1 MIIILFCILYVGEK
15 FTNKNLKIHQL
26 YLTRMIHFVV
36 NSFRKV
42 VEKKKSNLYEQQ
54 CIFNSEMMSIGREIA

>member
-42 VEKKKSNLYEQQ
+42 VGKKYPIFMSNSVEPSELDRFFQQ
-54 CIFNSEMMSIGREIA
+54 QL

>member
-54 CIFNSEMMSIGREIA
+54 CT

>member
-42 VEKKKSNLYEQQ
+42 VEKKNPTFMSNSVLENMTD
-54 CIFNSEMMSIGREIA
+54 ISGA